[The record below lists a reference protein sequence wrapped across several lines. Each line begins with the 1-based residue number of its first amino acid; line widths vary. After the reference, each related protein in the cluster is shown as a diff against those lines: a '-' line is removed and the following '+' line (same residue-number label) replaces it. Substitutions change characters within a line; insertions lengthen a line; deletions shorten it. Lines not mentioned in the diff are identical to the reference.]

1 MSVEPFDRQPPP
13 LPTWAR
19 ILDAVTVAGLC
30 LGAAVA
36 ASGGF
41 RWRVGEAKISL
52 TSAPRILLTVLAL
65 GVIRHL
71 FVRRQPVYARVVDGV
86 RRVWTSESLR
96 AVWPLWLSTRLTV
109 LAVGFLAVAA
119 VGFPM
124 AKAPFRVYHNEFL
137 NLPARLDTGWYFSI
151 ATEGY
156 QWSPE
161 YHGQQN
167 IAFMPALPMLMR
179 FGGRLLGDQ
188 PLIAG
193 QLLVLAA
200 CLWGFVYVYRLA
212 RAHLGDHD
220 RATFAVALLATYP
233 FAVFLGAVYTE
244 SLFLLCAAGGF
255 YHASRGEVWPTAAFA
270 LLVGLARPNG
280 FLLSVPLGVLA
291 LTPTLLP
298 TWSSVKDWTP
308 RLFGEAIRRSWP
320 VLAAA
325 AAAVVGVIVF
335 STFVYTMTGRPFTWL
350 EAHAAWGRTF
360 TSAFDFVTGPYNE
373 MNKRGAYEFVRSLP
387 IDTLNGLAA
396 ALALIAS
403 VPVTRRYGLAYGVF
417 IWVNLLPPL
426 MVGGWLSI
434 GRVTLGMFPVFLWL
448 ADIIPARHRTA
459 WLIGFSL
466 LQGFAAVLFYTWRPF
481 I

>member
-1 MSVEPFDRQPPP
+1 MSTEPADRQPSP
-13 LPTWAR
+13 LPAWAR
-19 ILDAVTVAGLC
+19 LADAVTVTGLV
-30 LGAAVA
+30 LGVAVA
-36 ASGGF
+36 LSGGF
-41 RWRVGEAKISL
+41 RWRMGGTRVSL
-52 TSAPRILLTVLAL
+52 TSAPRILLAVAVVAL
-65 GVIRHL
+65 IRHL
-71 FVRRQPVYARVVDGV
+71 VLRREPLYARLLQGV
-86 RRVWTSESLR
+86 ARARRSDALR
-96 AVWPLWLSTRLTV
+96 AVWPLWVSSRLLV

-124 AKAPFRVYHNEFL
+124 AKAPFRVYHNELL

-156 QWSPE
+156 QYSPE

-179 FGGRLLGDQ
+179 FGGRLIGDQ
-188 PLIAG
+188 PLLAG
-193 QLLVLAA
+193 QLIVLAA
-200 CLWGFVYVYRLA
+200 GLWGFVYVYRLA
-212 RAHLGDHD
+212 RMHLGDGD

-244 SLFLLCAAGGF
+244 SIFLLCAAGGF
-255 YHASRGEVWPTAAFA
+255 YHASRREVWPTAGFA

-291 LTPTLLP
+291 VTPMLLP

-308 RLFGEAIRRSWP
+308 RLFGEAIRRTWP
-320 VLAAA
+320 ILAAA
-325 AAAVVGVIVF
+325 AAAVIGVVVF
-335 STFVYTMTGRPFTWL
+335 SAFVYSMTGRPFTWL
-350 EAHAAWGRTF
+350 EAHSAWGRTF
-360 TSAFDFVTGPYNE
+360 TSAFDFVTGPYHE

-396 ALALIAS
+396 ALALAAS

-417 IWVNLLPPL
+417 IWINLLPPL

-448 ADIIPARHRTA
+448 ADIIPARHRA
-459 WLIGFSL
+459 PWLIGFAL

>member
-1 MSVEPFDRQPPP
+1 M
-13 LPTWAR
+13 A
-19 ILDAVTVAGLC
+19 DAVTVAGLA
-30 LGAAVA
+30 LGVAVA

-41 RWRVGEAKISL
+41 RWRVGETRISL
-52 TSAPRILLTVLAL
+52 TSAPRILLAILVI

-71 FVRRQPVYARVVDGV
+71 LVRRDPLYARVVQGV
-86 RRVWTSESLR
+86 RSARQSEALR
-96 AVWPLWLSTRLTV
+96 AVLPLWLTSRLLV

-124 AKAPFRVYHNEFL
+124 AKAPFRVYHNELL

-193 QLLVLAA
+193 QVLVLVA

-212 RAHLGDHD
+212 RAHLGDPE
-220 RATFAVALLATYP
+220 RAAFAVALLATYP

-255 YHASRGEVWPTAAFA
+255 YHASRRDVWPTAAFA

-291 LTPTLLP
+291 VTPILLP
-298 TWSSVKDWTP
+298 RWSAVRGWTP
-308 RLFGEAIRRSWP
+308 RLFGEALRRTWP
-320 VLAAA
+320 TLAAA
-325 AAAVVGVIVF
+325 AAAVVGVVVF
-335 STFVYTMTGRPFTWL
+335 SAFIYSMTGRPFTWL

-360 TSAFDFVTGPYNE
+360 TGALDFVTGPYAE

-387 IDTLNGLAA
+387 IDTLNGIAA
-396 ALALIAS
+396 ALALVAS

-417 IWVNLLPPL
+417 IWINLLPPL
-426 MVGGWLSI
+426 MMGGWLSI
-434 GRVTLGMFPVFLWL
+434 GRVTLGMFPVFIWL
-448 ADIIPARHRTA
+448 ADVIPARHRTP
-459 WLIGFSL
+459 WLIGFAL